1 MTRGFVAA
9 LICLLALVV
18 PGGEGP
24 ARACVAPRPGPPPRV
39 LFVGN
44 SYTRFNNLARTVARI
59 SESVPGGVTLRT
71 AAVAHP
77 GWDLSRHWYAHEART
92 EIRRG
97 RYTHVVLQGHSMSA
111 IADPDEF
118 AGFARLFAEQ
128 AAATGAR
135 TVLYE
140 TWARRGGSFFYRR
153 GRGHDAQLDSSEDMQ
168 QRVSALYTDVAR
180 ELAADLAP
188 AGRAFLRA
196 GELLPHADQ
205 LLYQRD
211 GSHPTQ
217 AGTYLAG
224 LVIYGTIT
232 HRDPRRVRYRPYP
245 MTREVGESLREIA
258 WQTLQAQP
266 RLTAALPH

>member
-9 LICLLALVV
+9 LICLLALLV

-24 ARACVAPRPGPPPRV
+24 ARACVAPRPGPAPRV

-59 SESVPGGVTLRT
+59 SESVPGGVALRT
-71 AAVAHP
+71 AAVAHA
-77 GWDLSRHWYAHEART
+77 GWDLSRHWYAEEARD

-97 RYTHVVLQGHSMSA
+97 HYTHVVLQGHSMSA

-128 AAATGAR
+128 ASQAGAR

-153 GRGHDAQLDSSEDMQ
+153 GRGHEAELDSSADMQ
-168 QRVSALYTDVAR
+168 QRVSALYVDVAR
-180 ELAADLAP
+180 QLAADLAP
-188 AGRAFLRA
+188 AGRAFLLASAQLR
-196 GELLPHADQ
+196 GADQ
-205 LLYQRD
+205 ILYRRD

-224 LVIYGTIT
+224 LVIYATIT
-232 HRDPRRVRYRPYP
+232 HRDPRRVTYRPYP
-245 MTREVGESLREIA
+245 MTRAVGETLREIA
-258 WQTLQAQP
+258 WETVQTQP
-266 RLTAALPH
+266 RPGSTLPR